1 MERRDILK
9 MIMAAT
15 GTAFIGTPALAYT
28 LRPEVNLTET
38 GFSQDDVALLNEVG
52 ECIIPRTD
60 TPGAKDANVGEIM
73 AVMVADCYTQEE
85 RQIFKRGLLTINAL
99 AKQKYQK
106 TYILLSADQRF
117 AIASE
122 LDLEA
127 RDYNGINTQAPKN
140 NGKPAAHFFSMIK
153 QLVLFGFFTSEIG
166 ATKVLRHVAIPGS
179 YDGEIPYKKGD
190 RAWSR

>member
-28 LRPEVNLTET
+28 VRPEVNLTDT

-73 AVMVADCYTQEE
+73 AVMVADCYTLQEQE
-85 RQIFKRGLLTINAL
+85 VFKAGLLNIDTL
-99 AKQKYQK
+99 AKQMHQK
-106 TYILLSADQRF
+106 AYFSLSYDQRF
-117 AIASE
+117 EIASE
-122 LDLEA
+122 LDKEA
-127 RDYNGINTQAPKN
+127 RDYNQKN
-140 NGKPAAHFFSMIK
+140 AQVAVSSEQQVPHFFSMIK
-153 QLVLFGFFTSEIG
+153 QLTLFGFFTSEIG

-179 YDGEIPYKKGD
+179 YDGDVPYKKGD

>member
-9 MIMAAT
+9 MIVAAT

-28 LRPEVNLTET
+28 VRPEVTLKDT
-38 GFSQDDVALLNEVG
+38 GFSQDDVSLLNELG

-73 AVMVADCYTQEE
+73 AVMVADCYTRQERE
-85 RQIFKRGLLTINAL
+85 IFKRGLLKINVL
-99 AKQKYQK
+99 AKQKHQK
-106 TYILLSADQRF
+106 NYISLSADQRF

-122 LDLEA
+122 LDQEA
-127 RDYNGINTQAPKN
+127 REYNGENTQPLEST
-140 NGKPAAHFFSMIK
+140 GKPSPHFFSMIK

-190 RAWSR
+190 RAWSS